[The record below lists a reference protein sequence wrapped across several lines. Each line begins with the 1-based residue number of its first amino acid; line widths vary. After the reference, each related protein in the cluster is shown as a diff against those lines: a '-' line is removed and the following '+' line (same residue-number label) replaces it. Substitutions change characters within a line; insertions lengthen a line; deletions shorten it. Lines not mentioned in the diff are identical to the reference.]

1 MSLKNNFNPQLGA
14 TPQHSELKELLNQPA
29 GTGFRNKS
37 ILVTG
42 GAGFIGS
49 HLIDALIKEGPE
61 EIIALCNF
69 SLGKEENLREA
80 LQAFP
85 KLKIIKASLAN
96 FDECKKVFEENNV
109 DVVFNLAVVTLL
121 ASLEKPAWSVKENMD
136 MITTICELQR
146 LDKFQRLI
154 HFSSSEA
161 YGTAQFVPMTEG
173 HPLVPETPYAA
184 AKAAADHVVGSY
196 ARTFKT
202 DSTVVRPF
210 NNYGPRQHA
219 GKYAA
224 IIPLTV
230 RRIMAGEPIT
240 INGDG
245 NQTRDFIFVKDT
257 ADAAIQIAKSKSA
270 AGKTINVASGR
281 ETTMNRVV
289 ELISQELGYNG
300 NVEHREAR
308 PGDVRRHF
316 ADISLAKE
324 LVGWQPKTKFED
336 GIKTTVE
343 WYKKN
348 LKLDTSIT

>member
-1 MSLKNNFNPQLGA
+1 MSLKN
-14 TPQHSELKELLNQPA
+14 
-29 GTGFRNKS
+29 KS
-37 ILVTG
+37 VMVTG

-49 HLIDALIKEGPE
+49 HLIDTLIKEEPE

-80 LQAFP
+80 LSAFP

-96 FDECKKVFEENNV
+96 FDECKKIFDENNV

-121 ASLEKPAWSVKENMD
+121 ASLDKPAWSVKENMD
-136 MITTICELQR
+136 MITTVCELQR
-146 LDKFQRLI
+146 LGKFQRLI

-161 YGTAQFVPMTEG
+161 YGTARFVPMKED

-224 IIPLTV
+224 IIPLTIGK
-230 RRIMAGEPIT
+230 IMRGEPIT

-257 ADAAIQIAKSKSA
+257 ADAAVQIAKSQSA
-270 AGKTINVASGR
+270 AGRTINVASGR

-289 ELISQELGYNG
+289 ELILQEFDYKEKI
-300 NVEHREAR
+300 EHREAR

-316 ADISLAKE
+316 ADVSLAKE
-324 LVGWQPKTKFED
+324 LIGWQPKTRFED
-336 GIKTTVE
+336 GIKTTVD
-343 WYKKN
+343 WYKSN
-348 LKLDTSIT
+348 LPRGQV